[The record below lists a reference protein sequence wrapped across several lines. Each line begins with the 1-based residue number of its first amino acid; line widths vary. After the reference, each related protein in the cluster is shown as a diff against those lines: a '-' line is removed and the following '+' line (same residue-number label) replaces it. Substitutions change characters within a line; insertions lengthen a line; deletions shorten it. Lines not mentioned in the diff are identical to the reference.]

1 MAAIPHEQAIYTL
14 LNTETSIT
22 GGWFPNNKGINE
34 VNATTKF
41 FVHPKEDLTSD
52 VHWFSEQYT
61 ITLQSTSTV
70 LLEAAKHNM
79 FNAATDRP
87 GGYVTS
93 GTTSYPYWIG
103 FTTPIKNKGLGPN
116 TYSLDLTL
124 IASYEVS

>member
-1 MAAIPHEQAIYTL
+1 MAAVPHEQAIYTI
-14 LNTETSIT
+14 LNTETSIA
-22 GGWFPNNKGINE
+22 GGWFPDSKAINE
-34 VNATTKF
+34 INATTKF

-52 VHWFSEQYT
+52 VHWFTEEYT
-61 ITLQSTSTV
+61 ISLQSTSTTA
-70 LLEAAKHNM
+70 LETAKHAM

-103 FTTPIKNKGLGPN
+103 FTTPIKNKNLGLN
-116 TYSLDLTL
+116 KYSMDLTL